1 MFEKTVLL
9 LLVDQR
15 KEAAV
20 NVQKTL
26 TAWGCLIKTRLGI
39 HDGVMEN
46 CSNHG
51 LLFMELVGKK
61 EDQQELA
68 RKLNLI
74 KGVKAELV
82 TMVLADD
89 AD

>member
-1 MFEKTVLL
+1 MVEKNVLL
-9 LLVDQR
+9 VLIDQR

-68 RKLNLI
+68 RKLGLI
-74 KGVKAELV
+74 HGVKAELV
-82 TMVLADD
+82 SLTMED
-89 AD
+89 